1 MLRVFTYKLYKH
13 FLYLTSFIKIIIDK
27 HESKQFVG
35 VQVVF
40 FHKDLLIKIPVVP
53 ELTRACTENNLDV
66 PVFLREISNY
76 NKVLQKLRVLIVGY
90 KEISS
95 PILGS
100 K

>member
-1 MLRVFTYKLYKH
+1 M
-13 FLYLTSFIKIIIDK
+13 
-27 HESKQFVG
+27 
-35 VQVVF
+35 F
-40 FHKDLLIKIPVVP
+40 FYKDLLIKIPVVL
-53 ELTRACTENNLDV
+53 ELTRAYIENNLDV